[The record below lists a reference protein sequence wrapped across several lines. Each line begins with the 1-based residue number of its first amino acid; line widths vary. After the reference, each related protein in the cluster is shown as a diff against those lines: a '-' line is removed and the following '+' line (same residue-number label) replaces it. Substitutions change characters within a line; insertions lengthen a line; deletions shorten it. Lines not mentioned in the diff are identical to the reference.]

1 MTADERLALIRR
13 KIERANTHLKDLEI
27 IRDRFLNSDFYALGS
42 EQHPR
47 PGYENFDVFFPVRVD
62 PVPSE
67 ISLLAGDAIHNIRS
81 ALDHLACQLVDV
93 FSKPITV
100 SDKTRSRFSRAP
112 RLTNPR
118 LLDR

>member
-47 PGYENFDVFFPVRVD
+47 PGYE
-62 PVPSE
+62 
-67 ISLLAGDAIHNIRS
+67 
-81 ALDHLACQLVDV
+81 
-93 FSKPITV
+93 
-100 SDKTRSRFSRAP
+100 
-112 RLTNPR
+112 
-118 LLDR
+118 